1 MLFFVEVPPPHTADH
16 IKDRF
21 EDELDCYG
29 VHCLMVVTD
38 NAANMKCAF
47 EVTSSSDVDLDVDIN
62 IDDIDDIDE
71 SDEPDEDDLL
81 KQWVPHQLHF
91 DGWIG
96 CAAHQLQLVV
106 NDGYGACTHKCR
118 NYF

>member
-1 MLFFVEVPPPHTADH
+1 MEIPPPHTADC
-16 IKDRF
+16 IKECF
-21 EDELDCYG
+21 EDELDRYG
-29 VHCLMVVTD
+29 VHCFMVLTD
-38 NAANMKCAF
+38 NATNMKCTF
-47 EVTSSSDVDLDVDIN
+47 GVTGSSDFDLDVDIN
-62 IDDIDDIDE
+62 IDDIDK

-106 NDGYGACTHKCR
+106 NDGYKEFASYR
-118 NYF
+118 